1 MQRHVSVLVQRY
13 SRRVLRLTLSA
24 LLRENKLRDQTSVS
38 QTAPKVMNL
47 QEKVVT
53 LYYRRPSC
61 FFLSQVALR

>member
-1 MQRHVSVLVQRY
+1 
-13 SRRVLRLTLSA
+13 VLRLTLSA